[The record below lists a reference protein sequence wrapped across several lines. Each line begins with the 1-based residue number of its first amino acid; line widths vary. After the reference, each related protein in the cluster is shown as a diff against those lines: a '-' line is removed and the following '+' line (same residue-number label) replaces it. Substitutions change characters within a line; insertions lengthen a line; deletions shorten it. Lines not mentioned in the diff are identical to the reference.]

1 MKTMNIIK
9 EMALCVPF
17 LLASCNNN
25 EELVSEGSETKV
37 LFTVDEFESA
47 TITRTTV
54 DPNNNYAI
62 TWASGDAIGI
72 FPREGY
78 QEPFVIPADQ
88 VGKSTASFDG
98 GYWALKEGL
107 TYNAYYPFDKA
118 NFESA
123 EMKTQIPV
131 TYLGQEQDGTACG
144 IGAYDYTYSDWMTA
158 TGGSVKFKFHHIG
171 AFVIFH
177 LEYPA
182 TTTYTQLTLSADADV
197 IPTSGTYD
205 LTANEVNFV
214 ADNDA
219 LTNSISLT
227 LKNCSGTAG
236 ETGTFY
242 MMLPPMDFSG
252 RELTL
257 TLTSSAGTTC
267 SYSIE
272 PFTIVKAKK
281 YELTGAPIESNVEG
295 TIDGWVEDDAPT
307 YQAVDLGLSVKW
319 ATCNVG
325 ASSPEE
331 YGGYYAWGETE
342 EKSDYSWGDTYK
354 WCNGSMNSMT
364 KYCTNSNYGT
374 VDNKTVLDLE
384 DDVAHVKWGGSWR
397 MPTLDEIQELVNK
410 CTWKWTS
417 LNGVNGQLVTGPNG
431 NSIFLPAAGY
441 RRVTDLLYRGTCGSY
456 WSATLSEYYTYC
468 ACNLVV
474 DDGYGYWYNN
484 WDRGCGHT
492 VRPVTE

>member
-1 MKTMNIIK
+1 MKIMNMIK
-9 EMALCVPF
+9 GMALCVPF

-25 EELVSEGSETKV
+25 EELINEGNETKV
-37 LFTVDEFESA
+37 IFTVDEFESA
-47 TITRTTV
+47 TTTRTVV

-78 QEPFVIPADQ
+78 QEPFVIPANQ

-123 EMKTQIPV
+123 EMKAQIPI
-131 TYLGQEQDGTACG
+131 TYLEQEQDGSTCG

-158 TGGSVKFKFHHIG
+158 TSGSVNFKFHHIG
-171 AFVIFH
+171 AFVIFN

-182 TTTYTQLTLSADADV
+182 TTTYTKLTLSANTD
-197 IPTSGTYD
+197 IISTTGTYD
-205 LTANEVNFV
+205 LTANEVKFV

-219 LTNSISLT
+219 LANSISLT

-236 ETGTFY
+236 EVGTFY
-242 MMLPPMDFSG
+242 MMLPPMDLSDN
-252 RELTL
+252 ELTV
-257 TLTSSAGTTC
+257 TLTSGAGTTC

-281 YELTGAPIESNVEG
+281 YELTGEPIESKVEG
-295 TIDGWVEDDAPT
+295 TIDGWVEDNVPT
-307 YQAVDLGLSVKW
+307 YEAIDLGLSVKW

-331 YGGYYAWGETE
+331 YGDYFAWGETE
-342 EKSDYSWGDTYK
+342 AKSSYDSNNSATYGLSTSELK
-354 WCNGSMNSMT
+354 SRGIIDSD
-364 KYCTNSNYGT
+364 GHLT
-374 VDNKTVLDLE
+374 VAY
-384 DDVAHVKWGGSWR
+384 DVATVNWGGSWR
-397 MPTLDEIQELVNK
+397 MPTLTEIDELTRK
-410 CTWKWTS
+410 CTWTWTTH
-417 LNGVNGQLVTGPNG
+417 NGVNGYLVTGSNG
-431 NSIFLPAAGY
+431 NSIFLPAAGAK
-441 RRVTDLLYRGTCGSY
+441 VGTDLKFAGSY
-456 WSATLSEYYTYC
+456 GYYWCASTGEGSNTIGYC
-468 ACNLVV
+468 LTFYSTDYEWAFEESYL
-474 DDGYGYWYNN
+474 GFS
-484 WDRGCGHT
+484 
-492 VRPVTE
+492 VRPVSE

>member
-9 EMALCVPF
+9 GMALCVPF
-17 LLASCNNN
+17 LFASCSNN
-25 EELVSEGSETKV
+25 EELVSEGNETKV

-98 GYWALKEGL
+98 GYWALKESL

-171 AFVIFH
+171 AFVIFN
-177 LEYPA
+177 LKYPA
-182 TTTYTQLTLSADADV
+182 TTTYTKLTLSADADV

-227 LKNCSGTAG
+227 LKDCLGTAG

-242 MMLPPMDFSG
+242 MMLPPMDLSG
-252 RELTL
+252 SEVTV

-267 SYSIE
+267 SFSIE

-281 YELTGAPIESNVEG
+281 YELTGEPIESKVEG
-295 TIDGWVEDDAPT
+295 SIDGWIEDDTPT
-307 YQAVDLGLSVKW
+307 YEAVDLGLSVKW

-331 YGGYYAWGETE
+331 FGDHFAWGEIE
-342 EKSDYSWGDTYK
+342 PKLRYDYDNSSIWDVSVSELESRGIIGSDGNLTADYDAASVNWGS
-354 WCNGSMNSMT
+354 G
-364 KYCTNSNYGT
+364 
-374 VDNKTVLDLE
+374 
-384 DDVAHVKWGGSWR
+384 WR
-397 MPTLDEIQELVNK
+397 MPTRDEIEELINN
-410 CTWKWTS
+410 CTWTWTTQ
-417 LNGVNGQLVTGPNG
+417 NGVSGCKVKGSNG
-431 NSIFLPAAGY
+431 NSIFLPAAGH
-441 RRVTDLLYRGTCGSY
+441 REGTGFSLSSGGIY
-456 WSATLSEYYTYC
+456 WSATVGDWYTGHTLYF
-468 ACNLVV
+468 ASHLVGGYV
-474 DDGYGYWYNN
+474 GSDDCCFGN
-484 WDRGCGHT
+484 T
-492 VRPVTE
+492 VRPVSE

>member
-9 EMALCVPF
+9 GMALCVPF
-17 LLASCNNN
+17 LFASCSNN
-25 EELVSEGSETKV
+25 EELVSEGNETKV

-123 EMKTQIPV
+123 EMKTQIHV

-182 TTTYTQLTLSADADV
+182 TTTYTKLTLSADADV

-214 ADNDA
+214 ADSDA
-219 LTNSISLT
+219 LSNSISLT
-227 LKNCSGTAG
+227 LKNCSSTAG

-242 MMLPPMDFSG
+242 MMLPPMDLSG
-252 RELTL
+252 SDLTV

-281 YELTGAPIESNVEG
+281 YELTGEPIESKVEG
-295 TIDGWVEDDAPT
+295 TIDGWVENDASTIPT
-307 YQAVDLGLSVKW
+307 TYEAVDLGLSVKW
-319 ATCNVG
+319 AAYNVG

-331 YGGYYAWGETE
+331 YGDYFAWGETTT
-342 EKSDYSWGDTYK
+342 KSSYKTYNSVTYGLSTSELESLGIIGSDGNLTADYDAASVNWGS
-354 WCNGSMNSMT
+354 G
-364 KYCTNSNYGT
+364 
-374 VDNKTVLDLE
+374 
-384 DDVAHVKWGGSWR
+384 WR
-397 MPTLDEIQELVNK
+397 IPTLDEIEELFYN
-410 CTWKWTS
+410 CTWTWTTQ
-417 LNGVNGQLVTGPNG
+417 NGVNGYKVKGSNG
-431 NSIFLPAAGY
+431 NSIFLPAAG
-441 RRVTDLLYRGTCGSY
+441 RRHVTDLYGADSYGLY
-456 WSATLSEYYTYC
+456 WSATPVSDIYGAYFNLSLYC
-468 ACNLVV
+468 YDWSEN
-474 DDGYGYWYNN
+474 
-484 WDRGCGHT
+484 DRYHGLS
-492 VRPVTE
+492 VRPVSK